1 MKNIKLKQKRNLHT
15 VILADPK
22 LSDGAKVVAGALL
35 FMFHNTK
42 SGECFPCNA
51 TVGAA
56 VGMGARTVRRHIGG
70 LVRSGYVFRDPR
82 YNNSCITDFNWVMGS
97 DEAIAAVRER
107 ARNAKADRTMKC
119 TPPGGRRSGR
129 QIDHPPGVLLFELG
143 RAPVSKR
150 GMEPLAVVDL
160 LDEAGQ

>member
-1 MKNIKLKQKRNLHT
+1 MPLSSPEEENVKPNVWKKSSENRQSFVGGSDARIIMGNDEAALVRLWRQKRGELEPE
-15 VILADPK
+15 D
-22 LSDGAKVVAGALL
+22 LSGSLVVQLGV
-35 FMFHNTK
+35 
-42 SGECFPCNA
+42 A
-51 TVGAA
+51 TEDLN
-56 VGMGARTVRRHIGG
+56 RRW
-70 LVRSGYVFRDPR
+70 L
-82 YNNSCITDFNWVMGS
+82 
-97 DEAIAAVRER
+97 
-107 ARNAKADRTMKC
+107 KC

>member
-1 MKNIKLKQKRNLHT
+1 MLDHLCSPNRPNST
-15 VILADPK
+15 PE
-22 LSDGAKVVAGALL
+22 
-35 FMFHNTK
+35 
-42 SGECFPCNA
+42 SGPA
-51 TVGAA
+51 T
-56 VGMGARTVRRHIGG
+56 GG
-70 LVRSGYVFRDPR
+70 LGGLGTCCRGRSKEPECTRRFQGSGVLFGY
-82 YNNSCITDFNWVMGS
+82 W
-97 DEAIAAVRER
+97 
-107 ARNAKADRTMKC
+107 KC